1 MSSRFLW
8 VRQTDGVAGPLTRE
22 PDPRLERSRRAVLD
36 AALELLVE
44 TSYGELTIEAIA
56 SRSGVAKSTIY
67 RHWPGGLADL
77 VHDAF
82 DELEPPGVVPTEG
95 PVRERLIAVLEQL
108 ASTVPKSRW
117 SLCLPAL
124 IEAAERDPVTRE
136 LQRQKSERGRRRL
149 IDLLDEGVHNG
160 ELPAGLDTELV
171 AEALA
176 GPIVLRRL
184 FSLDPLDPGRVRGL
198 VDQVLGPSEP
208 SPRSARS
215 TARRTTMRGR
225 VASAAAGAERAR

>member
-1 MSSRFLW
+1 MF
-8 VRQTDGVAGPLTRE
+8 VPPPTRE

-44 TSYGELTIEAIA
+44 TSYGELTVEAIA
-56 SRSGVAKSTIY
+56 TRSGVAKSTIY
-67 RHWPGGLADL
+67 RHWPGGLADI

-82 DELEPPGVVPTEG
+82 HELKPPAVVPTDG
-95 PVRERLIAVLEQL
+95 SVRDRVTSLLEQL
-108 ASTVPKSRW
+108 AETVHLSRW

-136 LQRQKSERGRRRL
+136 LQRTMSERGRRQL
-149 IDLLDEGVHNG
+149 VDLLDEGVRSG
-160 ELPAGLDTELV
+160 ELPKRLDTELI

-184 FSLDPLDPGRVRGL
+184 FSLDPVETSRVRGL
-198 VDQVLGPSEP
+198 VDQVLGRP
-208 SPRSARS
+208 
-215 TARRTTMRGR
+215 
-225 VASAAAGAERAR
+225 